1 LIAGNYLPV
10 KIKFANSATKHYVS
24 KLEIL
29 KIITSKTG
37 VKIGV
42 SQEKRDKVAWIG
54 DRDLGEKIEII
65 AINFITYYYVIHA
78 MPIKDSGGEENDY
91 LENLW

>member
-1 LIAGNYLPV
+1 MKV
-10 KIKFANSATKHYVS
+10 KFANSATKHYVS

-29 KIITSKTG
+29 NVIKSKTG
-37 VKIGV
+37 IKIGV
-42 SQEKRDKVAWIG
+42 SQENRDKIAWIG
-54 DRDLGEKIEII
+54 DIDLGQKIEII

-78 MPIKDSGGEENDY
+78 MPIKDRGGEENDY

>member
-1 LIAGNYLPV
+1 V
-10 KIKFANSATKHYVS
+10 KVKFANSETKHYVS

-29 KIITSKTG
+29 KTITSKTG

-42 SQEKRDKVAWIG
+42 SQEKKGKVAWIG
-54 DRDLGEKIEII
+54 DIDFGEKIEII
-65 AINFITYYYVIHA
+65 AIDFITHYYVIHT
-78 MPIKDSGGEENDY
+78 MPIKDRGGEENDY

>member
-1 LIAGNYLPV
+1 MKV
-10 KIKFANSATKHYVS
+10 KFANSATKHYVS

-29 KIITSKTG
+29 NVIKSKTG
-37 VKIGV
+37 IKIGE
-42 SQEKRDKVAWIG
+42 SQENRDKIAWIG
-54 DRDLGEKIEII
+54 DRDLGQKIEII

-78 MPIKDSGGEENDY
+78 MPIKDRGGEENDY

>member
-1 LIAGNYLPV
+1 MKV
-10 KIKFANSATKHYVS
+10 KFANSATKHYVS

-29 KIITSKTG
+29 NVIKSKTG
-37 VKIGV
+37 IKIGE
-42 SQEKRDKVAWIG
+42 SQEKRDKIAWIG
-54 DRDLGEKIEII
+54 DRNLGQKIEII

-78 MPIKDSGGEENDY
+78 MPIKDRGGEENDY

>member
-1 LIAGNYLPV
+1 MEV
-10 KIKFANSATKHYVS
+10 KFANSASKHYVS

-29 KIITSKTG
+29 KIINSKNG
-37 VKIGV
+37 IKIGV
-42 SQEKRDKVAWIG
+42 SREKRDKIAWIG
-54 DRDLGEKIEII
+54 EIDLGQKIEII

-78 MPIKDSGGEENDY
+78 MPIKDRGGKENDY

>member
-1 LIAGNYLPV
+1 MKV
-10 KIKFANSATKHYVS
+10 KFANSATKHYVS

-29 KIITSKTG
+29 KTITSKSG
-37 VKIGV
+37 IKIGE
-42 SQEKRDKVAWIG
+42 SQENMDKIAWIG
-54 DRDLGEKIEII
+54 DRDLGQKIEII

-78 MPIKDSGGEENDY
+78 MPIKDRGGEENDY